1 VVVIYYQEQM
11 LMKNKRQFAVIGLG
25 RFGGS
30 LIKELV
36 AMGHEVLAI
45 DTDEEKIEDYVDI
58 ATHAVQADS
67 TDEAVLRKLGITN
80 FDVVVVSIGNNLQA
94 NILTAIT
101 LKEIGVK
108 KVIAKARTALHGKVL
123 EKIGTDMVIYPERDM
138 AIKLAHSFVHNIMN
152 QIDLSSEYSI
162 VEILAPAE
170 FVNKSLRQMDLRT
183 KKNIAVIAIKHDEE
197 ISLPPDPDQ
206 IIKARDILVI
216 AGENKYINNVADLD
230 L

>member
-1 VVVIYYQEQM
+1 
-11 LMKNKRQFAVIGLG
+11 MKNKKKQFAVIGLG

-45 DTDEEKIEDYVDI
+45 DNDEEKIEDFIDI

-67 TDEAVLRKLGITN
+67 TDENVLRKLGLTN
-80 FDVVVVSIGNNLQA
+80 FDVVVVSIGQNIQV

-101 LKEIGVK
+101 LKEMGVK
-108 KVIAKARTALHGKVL
+108 KVIAKAQTALHGKVL
-123 EKIGTDMVIYPERDM
+123 EKIGTDVVIYPERDM

-162 VEILAPAE
+162 VEILAPKE
-170 FVNKSLRQMDLRT
+170 FVGKSLAQMELRT
-183 KKNIAVIAIKHDEE
+183 KMNVAVIAIKHDDE
-197 ISLPPDPDQ
+197 IAVPPDPEQ
-206 IIKARDILVI
+206 IIQARDILVL
-216 AGENKYINNVADLD
+216 AGENKNINNIAELSE
-230 L
+230 

>member
-1 VVVIYYQEQM
+1 
-11 LMKNKRQFAVIGLG
+11 MKNKRQFAVIGLG

-101 LKEIGVK
+101 LKEMGAQKI
-108 KVIAKARTALHGKVL
+108 IAKARTALHGKVL
-123 EKIGTDMVIYPERDM
+123 EKIGTDVVIYPERDM

-183 KKNIAVIAIKHDEE
+183 KRNVAVIAIKHDDE
-197 ISLPPDPDQ
+197 ISVPPDPDQ